1 MRFCSARYYRC
12 CSRSFRKEDELDF
25 ILTLSHWS
33 WNTNPNQT
41 YSHVWTIAAYQL
53 YLYLWIHFSSLTEHV
68 ALAVQHL
75 KWRPVVRIKY
85 SSMATY
91 MHNTYFSLIFWKKA
105 NEETNSVF
113 SCVPKTTQ
121 TKANMFF
128 QIVSISINNGYGLL
142 FCIYLFICFVGSVSS
157 DDNAVD
163 A

>member
-1 MRFCSARYYRC
+1 MLQQVFQKGGWAW
-12 CSRSFRKEDELDF
+12 FHF
-25 ILTLSHWS
+25 NPFTLKLEHKPKSDLLPRLNNS
-33 WNTNPNQT
+33 
-41 YSHVWTIAAYQL
+41 SLSVIC
-53 YLYLWIHFSSLTEHV
+53 YLYLWIHSSSLTEHV

-91 MHNTYFSLIFWKKA
+91 MHNTYFSLIFWKKV

-128 QIVSISINNGYGLL
+128 QIVTICINNGYGLL

-157 DDNAVD
+157 DYNAVD
-163 A
+163 ANGF